1 MAYMSFAPWTAEH
14 ADDNRQTGATADD
27 AALFSSLELRV
38 INLGA
43 RSDVSREMTGASRI
57 GRFLESTLG
66 LKLDRP
72 LASPRLERLRR
83 YASMIRHH
91 PDQLD
96 ETDLG
101 ALIEAGFSQRQTMN
115 PRSSSTTQ
123 SPGNSSVPTTGISG
137 H

>member
-1 MAYMSFAPWTAEH
+1 MAYMSFAPWTAEQ
-14 ADDNRQTGATADD
+14 AEGNRPAGATADD

-101 ALIEAGFSQRQTMN
+101 ALIEAGFSQRQVNGLRQHLTGHGRGAR
-115 PRSSSTTQ
+115 RSA
-123 SPGNSSVPTTGISG
+123 GV
-137 H
+137 